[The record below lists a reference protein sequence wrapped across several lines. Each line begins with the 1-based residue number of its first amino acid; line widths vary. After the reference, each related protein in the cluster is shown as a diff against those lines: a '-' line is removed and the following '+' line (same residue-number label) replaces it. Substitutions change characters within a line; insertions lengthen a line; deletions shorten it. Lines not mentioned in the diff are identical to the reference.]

1 MKETIKKRKT
11 NPIISISAGIII
23 GLICKLFV
31 FDAVIISGPSMEPL
45 LSDGQLVLLHK
56 LSYGIVIPF
65 TSDSFIRWSSPQ
77 LDDVVYYLH
86 DSKIV
91 IKRCVGVENEALSFY
106 SNKGYYVVID
116 NNTARTIPLNEKQYQ
131 RLKNTSIIPPG
142 YIFAVGDNYDE
153 SVDSRD
159 YGFVFASHVPG
170 KAACR

>member
-1 MKETIKKRKT
+1 MPETTEPKNRT
-11 NPIISISAGIII
+11 PVISIAAEVII
-23 GLICKLFV
+23 GLIFKLFV
-31 FDAVIISGPSMEPL
+31 FDAVFISGPSMEPVL
-45 LSDGQLVLLHK
+45 HDGQFIILNK

-65 TSDSFIRWSSPQ
+65 TSNFFVRWAGPQ
-77 LDDVVYYLH
+77 VHAVVYYLH

-106 SNKGYYVVID
+106 SNNGYYVVID

-131 RLKNTSIIPPG
+131 RLKNAPKIPPG
-142 YIFAVGDNYDE
+142 YIFAVGDNYVE

-159 YGFVFASHVPG
+159 YGFVFASQVPG